1 MAFMLPST
9 IQFKFW
15 TLSDFKEIKIRWF
28 TYHLHCATVILIL
41 MNLTPLLS
49 QTIGSL
55 KQHSST
61 LHDYAYNFTCFTPR
75 DFNLDNG
82 HSWLGDKLHHTTLD
96 FILELPFTKQDKQ
109 SLTRQLLPTIY
120 YPKMLWR
127 NEVIAPGHILFKDV
141 VTKWSNYSR
150 PYSNYL
156 TCQVHA
162 LLPNSEPPLI
172 LSLSLLESSLPTS
185 SHSSQLCFEALKI
198 PLHLI
203 ILGSST

>member
-61 LHDYAYNFTCFTPR
+61 LHDYAYNFTCFTLR

-150 PYSNYL
+150 PYSNYW
-156 TCQVHA
+156 TWVFDMPGACVA
-162 LLPNSEPPLI
+162 SKFGTTTNIIIIFVGILLAYI
-172 LSLSLLESSLPTS
+172 FTFFTIVFWSS
-185 SHSSQLCFEALKI
+185 
-198 PLHLI
+198 
-203 ILGSST
+203 